1 MGTLGATGLLLPAAN
16 GIAYPQPPVTDEL
29 PPLATGLL
37 LPAANGIAY
46 PQPPAEDELT
56 NLSTQLLHQWGET
69 LLSLQ
74 VNQPAAKGVHG
85 GILCPAC
92 ATIHGRCSDMIYP
105 FLYLAQQTKQ
115 QKYVTAALRLYD
127 WAEEMVSTADGAW
140 LNEVSTSDWKGITV
154 FGATALAESLIHFGH
169 LLDAPTQ
176 QKWKVR
182 LQRATEYVYQNFTI
196 TYGNINYPIAGS
208 YLLALTGQYLRE
220 PRYAQRGKE
229 LAKESLAY
237 ITTSNLLYGEGRPKP
252 DKSAKGCYAIDLG
265 YNVEESLPSLAQY
278 ALLTNDTEIL
288 AAVARAM
295 KAHLEFMLPD
305 GAWDNSW
312 GTRNYKWTYWGSR
325 TSDGCL
331 PAYGLLADKDPAFY
345 TAALQNTRLLAACTH
360 DKLLHGGPHYVFH
373 GIKPCV
379 AHSMAHSK
387 ALVTLLLHAKAAPA
401 NPVPLPRTTEY
412 GLKAFPE
419 IYTWLV
425 SKNKWRGTV
434 TAYDQEYTMKGG
446 HATGGALSLLWHN
459 DAGTL
464 LTGSMNQYQM
474 VESFNMQKDRDPHSI
489 PLTPGFRLQ
498 EAEKLYLSTQDL
510 KATIHTDTTPA
521 AIRISTQT
529 NLTDAAQAT
538 PQDAACQISY
548 TFTADSVTIKASSSN
563 NAAVFSLPVVSPRQ
577 EEVSQ
582 PSPTRITIRKP
593 GAIVEINASVPVK
606 VSVPLSERIF
616 NFVPGMEAV
625 PIILE
630 SNQIEI
636 SISVKKLS

>member
-1 MGTLGATGLLLPAAN
+1 MHTSRRDFLRMGTLGATGLLLPAIN
-16 GIAYPQPPVTDEL
+16 GNAYPQPPVKDEL
-29 PPLATGLL
+29 AS
-37 LPAANGIAY
+37 
-46 PQPPAEDELT
+46 
-56 NLSTQLLHQWGET
+56 LSTKLLFEWGET

-115 QKYVTAALRLYD
+115 QRYMDAALRLYD
-127 WAEEMVSTADGAW
+127 WAEEMVSTEDGAW

-169 LLDAPTQ
+169 LLPKATRE
-176 QKWKVR
+176 KWKIR

-196 TYGNINYPIAGS
+196 TYGNINYPVAGS
-208 YLLALTGQYLRE
+208 YLLALTGQYLQE
-220 PRYAQRGKE
+220 PRYAKRGKE
-229 LAKESLAY
+229 LAHESLAY

-252 DKSAKGCYAIDLG
+252 DKSPKGCYAVDLG
-265 YNVEESLPSLAQY
+265 YNVEESLPSLVQY
-278 ALLTNDTEIL
+278 ALLTNDTEITV
-288 AAVARAM
+288 AVMRSM

-305 GAWDNSW
+305 GTWDNSW
-312 GTRNYKWTYWGSR
+312 GTRNYKWTWWGSR

-331 PAYGLLADKDPAFY
+331 PAYGLLTDKDPVFY

-360 DKLLHGGPHYVFH
+360 NKLLHGGPHYVSH

-379 AHSMAHSK
+379 AHAMAHSK
-387 ALVTLLLHAKAAPA
+387 AMVTYLLHAKPAPSIPA
-401 NPVPLPRTTEY
+401 TLPRTAEY

-419 IYTWLV
+419 IYTWLI

-459 DAGTL
+459 DAGPL
-464 LTGSMNQYQM
+464 LSASMNQYQM

-489 PLTPGFRLQ
+489 PLTAGFRLQ
-498 EAEKLYLSTQDL
+498 TAEKLFLSTQDL
-510 KATIHTDTTPA
+510 KATIQTDTTPS

-529 NLTDAAQAT
+529 SLVDAAQTAA
-538 PQDAACQISY
+538 PDAACQITY
-548 TFTADSVTIKASSSN
+548 TFAADSVTIKAVSSN
-563 NAAVFSLPVVSPRQ
+563 PAAVFSLPVISARN
-577 EEVSQ
+577 ETVSQ
-582 PSPTRITIRKP
+582 PSPTQIIIRKP
-593 GAIVEINASVPVK
+593 GALVEIESSVAVK
-606 VSVPLSERIF
+606 VSVPLNERIF

-630 SNQIEI
+630 SNQVEI